1 MKINYLKYG
10 VLFVFLLTQN
20 PAFAQDPP
28 GNENTVGSGSALSSP
43 PRRVRGKRLNQLL
56 EMQEKIREINGEIH
70 SRLDAVLFSENAEER
85 SVQALNLIKYLRYAY
100 GDYGLS
106 QKLEKMDDLAKNEKE
121 PTDFRRT
128 ALEILGEHSIPNTL
142 TRSSLEFMAMTD
154 EDPILV
160 KDTKETLSKLKI
172 AQSQTGRKFSDLLA
186 YSHESDNVKEAIAL
200 LWIAI
205 YKDDPAESLRLLK
218 WLSND
223 DPNKRQI
230 GLLIAEEMERRGGMM
245 TSSRAVKNKI
255 RQLKRDAAEAAE
267 TAATSTDSL
276 TLVPPSSAFQDS
288 DCNSHHFLGHGP
300 VVPRHRIH

>member
-28 GNENTVGSGSALSSP
+28 GSENAVGSGSALSSP

-85 SVQALNLIKYLRYAY
+85 SVQALNLTKYLRYAY
-100 GDYGLS
+100 DDYALS
-106 QKLEKMDDLAKNEKE
+106 HKLERMDDLAKNEKE

-128 ALEILGEHSIPNTL
+128 ALEILGEHTIPNTL
-142 TRSSLEFMAMTD
+142 TRASLEFMAVV
-154 EDPILV
+154 EDDPMLA

-172 AQSQTGRKFSDLLA
+172 IQSQTGRKFSELLA

-200 LWIAI
+200 LWVAI
-205 YKDDPAESLRLLK
+205 YEDEPEDSPRLLK

-223 DPNKRQI
+223 DPHKRDI
-230 GLLIAEEMERRGGMM
+230 GLLIAEEMGRRGGGMAR
-245 TSSRAVKNKI
+245 SRAVKNKI
-255 RQLKRDAAEAAE
+255 RQLKREAA
-267 TAATSTDSL
+267 ATETDSL

-288 DCNSHHFLGHGP
+288 DCNNHHFLGHGP